1 MNIDRILDT
10 GVMAIVRCENT
21 GNLINLVTA
30 LRSGGID
37 IIEVS
42 MVTGGALEGIREV
55 SEKMGKDV
63 VIGIG
68 TVLDPETAR
77 AAILA
82 GAEFVVTP
90 VFNPEVIKL
99 VKRYGKIVIP
109 GAFTPTEILNAW
121 EQGADIVKVFPAEP
135 SGPGYIKAIL
145 GPLPQIRLMPVGG
158 VGMANAREY
167 IKHGACVLGIGG
179 SLAANDKIREEKWD
193 EITKMAVKFI
203 REVKAGRE

>member
-1 MNIDRILDT
+1 
-10 GVMAIVRCENT
+10 
-21 GNLINLVTA
+21 
-30 LRSGGID
+30 
-37 IIEVS
+37 
-42 MVTGGALEGIREV
+42 
-55 SEKMGKDV
+55 MGKDV
-63 VIGIG
+63 VIGVG

-145 GPLPQIRLMPVGG
+145 GPFPQIRLMPVGG
-158 VGMANAREY
+158 VGIKNAREF
-167 IKHGACVLGIGG
+167 IKHGACALGIGG
-179 SLAANDKIREEKWD
+179 SLAANDKIKGKKWD
-193 EITKMAVKFI
+193 EITEMAVKLI
-203 REVKAGRE
+203 QEVKAGRE